1 MKDKLLALRYKIS
14 QFRENM
20 LDYNGYTNNLE
31 AVHSI
36 SDVMLFLQDIED
48 ELLAMNIEI
57 KMQESKRVSNT
68 RKKNKQI
75 HNG

>member
-20 LDYNGYTNNLE
+20 LDHNGYTNELE
-31 AVHSI
+31 AVHSTSEI
-36 SDVMLFLQDIED
+36 MLFLQDIED
-48 ELLAMNIEI
+48 ELLAMNVEI
-57 KMQESKRVSNT
+57 KMQESKRVSDIM
-68 RKKNKQI
+68 KMNKQI